1 MDKAIPAFYACYLLR
16 STVRHQSLY
25 VGSTPVPIRRLRQ
38 HNGEA
43 KGGAV
48 RTSKDSLRPW
58 EMTCLVTGFP
68 SKIAALQFEWAWQN
82 SHTTRHITAEARLT
96 QAKSTTRFSPKSGKV
111 RKRPARPRMCLTDR
125 LANLH
130 LLLRS
135 SSFERLPLKVTFYA
149 DDVHRMWLRWTRQHL
164 ETLRPGITVAVD
176 APPKSEAKD
185 TVSRI
190 RALDVGYSALK
201 PQIEKSRGLIENSEW
216 LNCAIC
222 HGGLPS
228 SGAATLVC
236 TTEGCNAA
244 THIECL
250 SSAFLHAE
258 GDVDAMVPTSG
269 SCPSCNIELQWVD
282 LAKELS
288 LRTRGTK
295 ELELLFKEPRKHKKG
310 QNEVDP
316 DVDAESSADEDKMA
330 GVLPEDDGWHE
341 LPESSADEAEPV
353 RIRSDPSPPTK
364 VSKFRQAATAAPYS
378 EPIIEDSDWDDAE
391 IIA

>member
-43 KGGAV
+43 KGGA
-48 RTSKDSLRPW
+48 
-58 EMTCLVTGFP
+58 
-68 SKIAALQFEWAWQN
+68 N

-96 QAKSTTRFSPKSGKV
+96 QAKSTTRFSPKSGKI

-135 SSFERLPLKVTFYA
+135 SSFERWPLKVTFYA

-164 ETLRPGITVAVD
+164 ETLRPGVTVAVD

-216 LNCAIC
+216 LHCAIC

-250 SSAFLHAE
+250 SSTFLHAE

-295 ELELLFKEPRKHKKG
+295 ELELLFKEPRKRKKV
-310 QNEVDP
+310 QNEVDS

-364 VSKFRQAATAAPYS
+364 VSKFRRVGAAPYS